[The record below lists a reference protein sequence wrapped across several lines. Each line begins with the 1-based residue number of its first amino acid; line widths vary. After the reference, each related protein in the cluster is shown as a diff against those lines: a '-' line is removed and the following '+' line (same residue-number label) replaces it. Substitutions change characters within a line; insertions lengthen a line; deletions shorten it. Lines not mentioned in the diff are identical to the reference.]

1 MGKEKMNLLELRA
14 VTKFFGGLGA
24 LREINLKV
32 SPGEIVGL
40 IGPNGSGKTT
50 LFNVITGLYPPTC
63 GSIRFKEEEI
73 TGLKPYRI
81 CHKGV
86 GRTFQITKPFN
97 RLTVLENV
105 MVGTLYGKEKPAGDR
120 NQARRFSEEV
130 LDRVG
135 LGLKKNHRVS
145 DLTLE
150 DKKRLELGKALAT
163 QPELL
168 LLDEVMAGL
177 NPTEIQEI
185 VELLRRMRA
194 GGVTLVVVEH
204 VMHAVMNLADRIC
217 VLHHGEKI
225 ADGPPAEV
233 TKDKRVIES
242 YLGEEFLLAA
252 S

>member
-1 MGKEKMNLLELRA
+1 MALLELNG
-14 VTKFFGGLGA
+14 VTKHFGGLAA
-24 LREINLKV
+24 LREVNLQV
-32 SPGEIVGL
+32 SAGEILGL

-50 LFNVITGLYPPTC
+50 LFNVITGIYPLTR
-63 GSIRFKEEEI
+63 GTIRFKEENI
-73 TGLKPYRI
+73 LGLKPYQI
-81 CHKGV
+81 CHKGI
-86 GRTFQITKPFN
+86 GRTFQIVKPFT

-105 MVGTLYGKEKPAGDR
+105 MVGTFYGKKKAMADPI
-120 NQARRFSEEV
+120 QARKTSEAI

-177 NPTEIQEI
+177 NPTEIKELL
-185 VELLRRMRA
+185 ELLRSIRA
-194 GGVTLVVVEH
+194 DGVTLIVVEH
-204 VMHAVMNLADRIC
+204 VMHAVMNLANRVY

-225 ADGPPAEV
+225 AEGSPAEV
-233 TKDKRVIES
+233 ARDKRVIES
-242 YLGEEFLLAA
+242 YLGEEFLLA
-252 S
+252 SG

>member
-1 MGKEKMNLLELRA
+1 MGFLELHG

-24 LREINLKV
+24 LREIELKV
-32 SPGEIVGL
+32 SAGEIIGL

-50 LFNVITGLYPPTC
+50 LFNVITGLYPLTR

-73 TGLKPYRI
+73 AGLKPYRI
-81 CHKGV
+81 CHKGI
-86 GRTFQITKPFN
+86 GRTFQITKQFN

-105 MVGTLYGKEKPAGDR
+105 MVGTFYGKEKAVGDR
-120 NQARRFSEEV
+120 QQVQRFSEAV
-130 LDRVG
+130 LERVG
-135 LGLKKNHRVS
+135 LGLKKNRLVS

-177 NPTEIQEI
+177 NPIEIKEI
-185 VELLRRMRA
+185 VELLRKIR
-194 GGVTLVVVEH
+194 GEGVTLIVVEH
-204 VMHAVMNLADRIC
+204 VMHAVMNLADRVC

-233 TKDKRVIES
+233 SKNPRVIES
-242 YLGEEFLLAA
+242 YLGEEFLLA
-252 S
+252 SS

>member
-1 MGKEKMNLLELRA
+1 MGFLELHG

-24 LREINLKV
+24 LREIELKV
-32 SPGEIVGL
+32 SAGEIIGL

-50 LFNVITGLYPPTC
+50 LFNVITGLYPLTR

-73 TGLKPYRI
+73 AGLKPFRI
-81 CHKGV
+81 CHRGI
-86 GRTFQITKPFN
+86 GRTFQIAKQFN

-105 MVGTLYGKEKPAGDR
+105 MVGTFYGKEKAVGDR
-120 NQARRFSEEV
+120 EKVQRFSEEV
-130 LDRVG
+130 LERVG
-135 LGLKKNHRVS
+135 LGLKKNRGVS

-177 NPTEIQEI
+177 NSTEIKEI
-185 VELLRRMRA
+185 VELLRKMR
-194 GGVTLVVVEH
+194 GEGVTLIVVEH
-204 VMHAVMNLADRIC
+204 VMHAVMNLADRVC

-233 TKDKRVIES
+233 SRDKRVIES
-242 YLGEEFLLAA
+242 YLGEEFLLA
-252 S
+252 SS

>member
-1 MGKEKMNLLELRA
+1 MGLLELHG

-24 LREINLKV
+24 LREIELKV
-32 SPGEIVGL
+32 SAGEIIGL

-50 LFNVITGLYPPTC
+50 LFNVITGLYPLTR

-73 TGLKPYRI
+73 AGLKPFRI
-81 CHKGV
+81 CHKGI
-86 GRTFQITKPFN
+86 GRTFQIAKQFN

-105 MVGTLYGKEKPAGDR
+105 MVGTFYGKEKAVGDR
-120 NQARRFSEEV
+120 EKVQRFSEEV
-130 LDRVG
+130 LERVG
-135 LGLKKNHRVS
+135 LGLKKNRGVS

-177 NPTEIQEI
+177 NSTEIKEI
-185 VELLRRMRA
+185 VELLRKMR
-194 GGVTLVVVEH
+194 GEGVTLIVVEH
-204 VMHAVMNLADRIC
+204 VMHAVMNLADRVC

-233 TKDKRVIES
+233 SRDKRVIES
-242 YLGEEFLLAA
+242 YLGEEFLLA
-252 S
+252 SS

>member
-1 MGKEKMNLLELRA
+1 MGLLELQG

-24 LREINLKV
+24 LREIELKV
-32 SPGEIVGL
+32 SAGEIIGL

-50 LFNVITGLYPPTC
+50 LFNVITGLYPPTH

-73 TGLKPYRI
+73 AGLKPYRI
-81 CHKGV
+81 CHKGI
-86 GRTFQITKPFN
+86 GRTFQITKQFN

-105 MVGTLYGKEKPAGDR
+105 MVGTIYGKEKAVGDR
-120 NQARRFSEEV
+120 EKVQRFSEEV
-130 LDRVG
+130 LERVG
-135 LGLKKNHRVS
+135 LGLKKNRGVS

-177 NPTEIQEI
+177 NSTEIKEI
-185 VELLRRMRA
+185 VELLRKIR
-194 GGVTLVVVEH
+194 GEGVTLIVVEH
-204 VMHAVMNLADRIC
+204 VMHAVMNLAGRVC

-233 TKDKRVIES
+233 SRDKRVIES
-242 YLGEEFLLAA
+242 YLGEEFLLA
-252 S
+252 SS

>member
-1 MGKEKMNLLELRA
+1 MNLLELRG

-24 LREINLKV
+24 LRNIDLQV
-32 SPGEIVGL
+32 ARGEIVGL

-50 LFNVITGLYPPTC
+50 LFNVITGLYPVTQ
-63 GSIRFKEEEI
+63 GSIRFKGEEI
-73 TGLKPYRI
+73 VGFKPYQI
-81 CHKGV
+81 CHKGI
-86 GRTFQITKPFN
+86 GRTFQITKQFP

-105 MVGTLYGKEKPAGDR
+105 MVGTFFGKENAMG
-120 NQARRFSEEV
+120 NRRRAEEFSEEV
-130 LDRVG
+130 LQRVG
-135 LGLKKNHRVS
+135 LGPKKKHRVS

-177 NPTEIQEI
+177 NPMEIKEL
-185 VELLRRMRA
+185 VELLRKIRGEGM
-194 GGVTLVVVEH
+194 TLIVVEH
-204 VMHAVMNLADRIC
+204 VMHAVMSLADQVC

-225 ADGPPAEV
+225 VDAPPAEV
-233 TKDKRVIES
+233 SKNKRVIES

>member
-1 MGKEKMNLLELRA
+1 MGFLELHG

-24 LREINLKV
+24 LREIELKV
-32 SPGEIVGL
+32 SAGEIIGL

-50 LFNVITGLYPPTC
+50 LFNVITGLYPLTR

-73 TGLKPYRI
+73 AGLKPFRI
-81 CHKGV
+81 CHKGI
-86 GRTFQITKPFN
+86 GRTFQITKQFN

-105 MVGTLYGKEKPAGDR
+105 MVGTIYGKEKAVGDR
-120 NQARRFSEEV
+120 QQVQRFSEAV
-130 LDRVG
+130 LERVG
-135 LGLKKNHRVS
+135 LGLKKKHRVS

-177 NPTEIQEI
+177 NPTEIKEI
-185 VELLRRMRA
+185 VELLRKIRA
-194 GGVTLVVVEH
+194 EGVTLIVVEH
-204 VMHAVMNLADRIC
+204 VMHAVMNLADRVC

-233 TKDKRVIES
+233 SRDKRVIES
-242 YLGEEFLLAA
+242 YLGEEFLLA
-252 S
+252 SS